1 MGTTLIIIGVV
12 ALLSWAGITI
22 TKGIQAQQLPAKAF
36 YVKFVAAFIGLIV
49 LGNLLS
55 GIVIVPAGHRA
66 VVFNKVSGIKQ
77 VVLAEG
83 LNFVIPFIETA
94 ILFDVRVQKADVQA
108 TAASK
113 DLQDVSTEVVL
124 NFRPRAESVQKI
136 YKDYGKDYEIKVVS
150 PAVQEAVKAV
160 VATYTAE
167 QIITKREE
175 LKARVQEQLAKM
187 IASADLELVETYMT
201 NFNFSQGF
209 SQAIESK
216 QIAEQSAL
224 KAQRDLERVK
234 FEAEQKLAQAEAEAK
249 GLRLQ
254 KDAITPELIQL
265 RKVEMQTKAIEKW
278 DGRLPTSMIPNATL
292 PFLSLDTSK

>member
-1 MGTTLIIIGVV
+1 MGMIV
-12 ALLSWAGITI
+12 
-22 TKGIQAQQLPAKAF
+22 F
-36 YVKFVAAFIGLIV
+36 V
-49 LGNLLS
+49 LGIIALGFIV
-55 GIVIVPAGHRA
+55 GIRIVRNGKADHFDIAKGAVGLVVLGIMANGASAVVIVPAGHRA
-66 VVFNKVSGIKQ
+66 VVFNKVSGIKEK
-77 VVLAEG
+77 VLTEG
-83 LNFVIPFIETA
+83 LNFIIPFVEDEIM
-94 ILFDVRVQKADVQA
+94 FDVRVQKSDVQA

-124 NFRPRAESVQKI
+124 NFRPRAEAIQRI
-136 YKDYGKDYEIKVVS
+136 YKDYGKDYEAKVVT

-175 LKARVQEQLAKM
+175 LKSKVQEQLAKM
-187 IASADLELVETYMT
+187 IATADLDLVETYMT
-201 NFNFSQGF
+201 NFNFSKGF
-209 SQAIESK
+209 SEAIESK

-278 DGRLPTSMIPNATL
+278 NGVLPTSMIPNATL
-292 PFLSLDTSK
+292 PFLNLDTSK